1 MLTPPIPQ
9 KRGGVKSTSQE
20 KVNSMEAR
28 LLLASLLHSFS
39 KWAAV
44 YHWRIDGN
52 DATLPSLLLISAE
65 QYLLDVMSYCGF
77 YDKEKGSYFR
87 TKFNNFLSSHHI
99 QSANK
104 FARKNKNDD
113 GKDVRWY

>member
-1 MLTPPIPQ
+1 MPPA
-9 KRGGVKSTSQE
+9 VKSTSQE
-20 KVNSMEAR
+20 KVNSTEAR

-39 KWAAV
+39 KRAAV
-44 YHWRIDGN
+44 YHWRVDGD

-77 YDKEKGSYFR
+77 YDKEKGSYFH
-87 TKFNNFLSSHHI
+87 TKFNNFLSSYHI

>member
-1 MLTPPIPQ
+1 MLT
-9 KRGGVKSTSQE
+9 
-20 KVNSMEAR
+20 
-28 LLLASLLHSFS
+28 SLLHSFS
-39 KWAAV
+39 KRASV
-44 YHWRIDGN
+44 YHWRVDGN
-52 DATLPSLLLISAE
+52 DATLPSLLLISDE